1 MKSVLWGIRMLPRIP
16 LKFAMRPLSA
26 RKIALM
32 KKNDVAEVLEV
43 CAKEKIDGIDSAW
56 LRIRTENGVEG
67 YSFGGFLTNG
77 REWRDWL
84 RKKNRDCERA
94 IPIYIRKKRGFS
106 VF

>member
-1 MKSVLWGIRMLPRIP
+1 MPRIP
-16 LKFAMRPLSA
+16 LKSAMRPLSA

-56 LRIRTENGVEG
+56 LRIRTESV
-67 YSFGGFLTNG
+67 FLTNG

-94 IPIYIRKKRGFS
+94 IPISIRKKRGFS